1 MKLMA
6 IGFILV
12 LYAIFLTPCFI
23 EPTDIVVSSGYIILA
38 NEMGV
43 EPVFIWLWMMSG
55 YAALIIGILLGIG
68 GTFIHFKHPVPVL
81 IVVAVFA
88 GVISY
93 WLLFV
98 SGIFT

>member
-23 EPTDIVVSSGYIILA
+23 EPTDIVVSSGYIVIA

-68 GTFIHFKHPVPVL
+68 GTFIHFKQRN
-81 IVVAVFA
+81 
-88 GVISY
+88 
-93 WLLFV
+93 
-98 SGIFT
+98 